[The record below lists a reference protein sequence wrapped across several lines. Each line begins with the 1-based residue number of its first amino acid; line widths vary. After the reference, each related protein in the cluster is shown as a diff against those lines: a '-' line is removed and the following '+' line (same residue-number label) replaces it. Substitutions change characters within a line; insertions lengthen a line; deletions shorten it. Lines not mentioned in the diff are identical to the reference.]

1 MGRGPEGGTPSDIGS
16 AGAAHNAISS
26 GLMRK
31 MRIQFVLLLSLIAT
45 SSTALEIPPAP
56 EQWVTDRANVVDSA
70 TEAQLNQ
77 TLRDFEQRTG
87 AQFIVYTL
95 PSLEGDPIED
105 WTIRAVEKWK
115 VGQAKYDNGL
125 VLFLFPGDRL
135 ARIEVG
141 YGLEGTVTDAL
152 SSRILRDVGQQY
164 FARGEYGAGLTEAVN
179 RLMAQIEGTEAPV
192 PAARGG
198 RAPSESLG
206 CIDILFPFIFF
217 FIILTI
223 LSRFSRK
230 GGMGGGRGG
239 CLLPLLF
246 LPHGG
251 GRTFGGGGFGG
262 GGGGFGGFSGG
273 GGGFG
278 GGGATGSW

>member
-1 MGRGPEGGTPSDIGS
+1 
-16 AGAAHNAISS
+16 
-26 GLMRK
+26 MRN
-31 MRIQFVLLLSLIAT
+31 MRIQLILLLALVAMPSM
-45 SSTALEIPPAP
+45 ALEVPPAP
-56 EQWVTDRANVVDSA
+56 DQWVTDRANVIDPA

-77 TLRDFEQRTG
+77 ALREFEQRTG
-87 AQFIVYTL
+87 AQFIIYTL

-125 VLFLFPGDRL
+125 VLFLFPSDRL

-141 YGLEGTVTDAL
+141 YGLEGTITDAL
-152 SSRILRDVGQQY
+152 SSRTLRDVGQKY
-164 FARGEYGAGLTEAVN
+164 FANGEYGAGLTEAAN
-179 RLMAQIEGTEAPV
+179 RLMAQIESTEAPV
-192 PAARGG
+192 PAAQQG
-198 RAPSESLG
+198 RAPSGSLG

-230 GGMGGGRGG
+230 GGMGGGGGAGG

>member
-1 MGRGPEGGTPSDIGS
+1 MRNSLTHIVLFL
-16 AGAAHNAISS
+16 ALVAAPA
-26 GLMRK
+26 M
-31 MRIQFVLLLSLIAT
+31 
-45 SSTALEIPPAP
+45 ALEIPPP
-56 EQWVTDRANVVDSA
+56 PDQWVTDRANVIDGA
-70 TEAQLNQ
+70 TEAELNE
-77 TLRDFEQRTG
+77 TLRAFEQRSG

-105 WTIRAVEKWK
+105 WTIRAVGRWK

-125 VLFLFPGDRL
+125 VLFLFPEDRL

-141 YGLEGTVTDAL
+141 YGLEGTITDAL

-164 FARGEYGAGLTEAVN
+164 FANGDYGGGLVEASN
-179 RLMAQIEGTEAPV
+179 RLMAQIEKTEAPV
-192 PAARGG
+192 PAARPGT
-198 RAPSESLG
+198 APSGSLG

-223 LSRFSRK
+223 LSRFSRR
-230 GGMGGGRGG
+230 GGVGGGPSG

-251 GRTFGGGGFGG
+251 GRTFGGGGGF